1 MQEFKDIS
9 SLEKKIGLVFKDK
22 KLLTQAIVHRSYL
35 NENRDFPIGHN
46 ERLEFLGDA
55 VLELV
60 VTDYIYNKY
69 DNPEG
74 DLTNLRASLVNSH
87 MLSQMSKEMDIEN
100 LLYLSRGE
108 TKDKNT
114 KARDQILANVFESI
128 IGAIYLE
135 FGYDAA
141 EKFIHERLLVKTDY
155 ILQNKLFLDP
165 KTMFQEK
172 AQEKLSITPHYKVL
186 KESGPDHAKQFL
198 VGLYLGKEKIVTG
211 KGLSKQEAQI
221 HAAKQGLKIKGWE

>member
-172 AQEKLSITPHYKVL
+172 AQEKLSITPHYKAL

>member
-46 ERLEFLGDA
+46 QRLEFLGDA